1 MKRCLKY
8 IGMTTLVLWALY
20 GLLVFVLSVVKPE
33 IYTPWLAFIPSFFTV
48 LAVVT
53 FHNVV
58 LNPNVKVPVM
68 LAVKTGKI
76 LITLFII
83 LLYILLVKVQTVTFL
98 LTFGAYFMVYLTL
111 ETWIMVRVNKQ
122 NALKNEAIK
131 QEEIKHED

>member
-1 MKRCLKY
+1 MKRTLKY
-8 IGMTTLVLWALY
+8 IGMTMLVLWALY

>member
-1 MKRCLKY
+1 MKRTLKY
-8 IGMTTLVLWALY
+8 IGMTTLALWSLY

-33 IYTPWLAFIPSFFTV
+33 IYTPWLAFIPSFFTFI
-48 LAVVT
+48 AAVT

-58 LNPNVKVPVM
+58 LNPNVKVPMM

-98 LTFGAYFMVYLTL
+98 LCFGAYFIVYLIL

-122 NALKNEAIK
+122 NTIKNKEIKNE
-131 QEEIKHED
+131 D

>member
-1 MKRCLKY
+1 MKRTLKY
-8 IGMTTLVLWALY
+8 IGMTALALWSLY

-33 IYTPWLAFIPSFFTV
+33 IYTPWLAFIPSFFTFI
-48 LAVVT
+48 AVVT

-58 LNPNVKVPVM
+58 LNPNVKVPMM

-98 LTFGAYFMVYLTL
+98 LCFGAYFIVYLIL

-122 NALKNEAIK
+122 NTIKNKEIKNE
-131 QEEIKHED
+131 D

>member
-1 MKRCLKY
+1 MKRTLKY
-8 IGMTTLVLWALY
+8 IGLTALVLWALY
-20 GLLVFVLSVVKPE
+20 GLLLFVVSVVKPVL
-33 IYTPWLAFIPSFFTV
+33 YTPWLAFIPGFFTV
-48 LAVVT
+48 LAALT

-98 LTFGAYFMVYLTL
+98 LCFGAYFITYLIL
-111 ETWIMVRVNKQ
+111 ETMIMVRVNKQ
-122 NALKNEAIK
+122 NSIK
-131 QEEIKHED
+131 HKEIKHED

>member
-1 MKRCLKY
+1 MKRTLKY
-8 IGMTTLVLWALY
+8 LGMTTLVLWALY

-33 IYTPWLAFIPSFFTV
+33 IYTPWLAFIPSFFTF

-53 FHNVV
+53 YHNVV

-83 LLYILLVKVQTVTFL
+83 LLYILLVKVQTVVFL
-98 LTFGAYFMVYLTL
+98 LAFGAYFIVYLIL
-111 ETWIMVRVNKQ
+111 ETLIMVRVNKQ
-122 NALKNEAIK
+122 NSIK
-131 QEEIKHED
+131 HKEIKHED

>member
-1 MKRCLKY
+1 MKRTLKY

-33 IYTPWLAFIPSFFTV
+33 IYTSWLAFIPSFFTLV
-48 LAVVT
+48 AAVT

-98 LTFGAYFMVYLTL
+98 LTFGAYFIIYLAMETL
-111 ETWIMVRVNKQ
+111 IMVRVNKQ
-122 NALKNEAIK
+122 NKIQNEN
-131 QEEIKHED
+131 

>member
-1 MKRCLKY
+1 MKRTLKY
-8 IGMTTLVLWALY
+8 IGVTSLVLWALY
-20 GLLVFVLSVVKPE
+20 GLLVFVLSVVKPD
-33 IYTPWLAFIPSFFTV
+33 IYTPWLAFIPAFFTL
-48 LAVVT
+48 LAILT

-98 LTFGAYFMVYLTL
+98 LTFGAYFIIYLTL
-111 ETWIMVRVNKQ
+111 ETLIMVRVNKQ
-122 NALKNEAIK
+122 NTIKQNTIKNKEIKNE
-131 QEEIKHED
+131 D